1 MKELHFTPVF
11 EDIRAALDVTRD
23 EYALCNY
30 IQIWGSFPK
39 AKYRGYCDRTQQEMA
54 EFVGITR
61 MGLRKMLTRLT
72 GRGLLVFCPSI
83 HLYEVSDIWFD
94 AVNTRSKSKQ
104 SLPIDEVNKVDESKQ
119 SLQAKVNK
127 VDIAP
132 IYSKKNSNKMEG
144 VTPNGEPSPPAFSL
158 ESLEG
163 KTPTSKPKGQE
174 NKQEKQRAVSTKVK
188 SKFIPFSES
197 LSSPT
202 AATDFKEFL
211 QTYADGI
218 YKHADAVFYVAK
230 ALQWVS
236 NTPAGAKAKYADWR
250 VALAGW
256 CRTDGVKA
264 APQAQHT
271 PPTAA
276 EIGTAKRN
284 AHLEELQKRG
294 FVPEQK
300 GMIAPWRYYEENEII
315 ARHNIRRNCKRKEL
329 NS

>member
-174 NKQEKQRAVSTKVK
+174 NKQEKERAVSTLA
-188 SKFIPFSES
+188 IPDS
-197 LSSPT
+197 LNTP
-202 AATDFKEFL
+202 EFL
-211 QTYADGI
+211 ALWNRWRVQKQLKRKSFDFFQNHLNKFTKYPVGFVLEQLEKSADNE
-218 YKHADAVFYVAK
+218 YMAPLYPNALEEWERKAK
-230 ALQWVS
+230 AQPQHQQP
-236 NTPAGAKAKYADWR
+236 TP
-250 VALAGW
+250 
-256 CRTDGVKA
+256 
-264 APQAQHT
+264 
-271 PPTAA
+271 A

-294 FVPEQK
+294 L
-300 GMIAPWRYYEENEII
+300 
-315 ARHNIRRNCKRKEL
+315 RRPTPQQ
-329 NS
+329 

>member
-11 EDIRAALDVTRD
+11 EDIRAALDVSRD

-54 EFVGITR
+54 TFVGITR

-119 SLQAKVNK
+119 SLQAEVNK
-127 VDIAP
+127 VDFAP
-132 IYSKKNSNKMEG
+132 IYSNKNSNKREG
-144 VTPNGEPSPPAFSL
+144 VTPNGEPSPPASEFQLARNPS
-158 ESLEG
+158 EVE
-163 KTPTSKPKGQE
+163 TPTSKPKGQE
-174 NKQEKQRAVSTKVK
+174 TKQTEQRAVSTLV
-188 SKFIPFSES
+188 IPTE
-197 LSSPT
+197 
-202 AATDFKEFL
+202 L
-211 QTYADGI
+211 QT
-218 YKHADAVFYVAK
+218 
-230 ALQWVS
+230 
-236 NTPAGAKAKYADWR
+236 PAFAEVWGEWMEQPKQKKKPQSAHLSTLNRLAKYPPAFAMTL
-250 VALAGW
+250 VELAVQGNYQG
-256 CRTDGVKA
+256 CIFQDT
-264 APQAQHT
+264 PQAFERWKKAEQQQPQHT
-271 PPTAA
+271 PPTPA

-294 FVPEQK
+294 L
-300 GMIAPWRYYEENEII
+300 
-315 ARHNIRRNCKRKEL
+315 RRPTPQQ
-329 NS
+329 